1 MDHRRLAP
9 FHLLDGAGAA
19 SLDLQTNQ
27 VVGQSLYDFFR
38 TEDPTYPSIQ
48 AHLQALQGQTASYE
62 QAWHGQVYQ
71 VRVEPL
77 LDPEKGI
84 TGCSGVALEITDRKR
99 TEENLQRAQEDL
111 NQRVAQRTA
120 ALAKANEALG
130 QLLDERAQVAEAL
143 YEQNAILQAVLD
155 GTTDAIY
162 VKDLQGRY
170 LLINAAGARFLDRPV
185 EEILGQDD
193 RVLFS
198 PETAAAIMA
207 QDRLVLASG
216 QTQTV
221 EDVGTAGGQTRTY
234 LSTKGPYRDA
244 EGQLI
249 GIFGISHDISDRKRA
264 EKRLAAE
271 HAVARALS
279 ESASFAEAA
288 PRIIQAICE
297 NLAWTT
303 GAVWNF
309 DRHAQVLRCQ
319 EFWHV
324 PHHPVPE
331 FEAITRA
338 MTVPPGTKLAGQAWS
353 TGQAVW
359 VTDVSQDSSSLRARA
374 AADGGIHVVLATP
387 ILSANAVLGVLE
399 FSDVTVRQPD
409 ADLLDMLSCI
419 GSQIAQFIER
429 RQAEAI
435 LIEREQEFRLARRI
449 QEGLLPRA
457 APQLPGLDIAGASRA
472 AQETGGDYFDYLP
485 LPDGCLGVAI
495 GDASGHGIGAALLIV
510 QTRAYLRTFAQEE
523 GDFGQ
528 ILPLVNRRITQ
539 EGTDPFFV
547 TLFLACLDP
556 QTLDLSYCN
565 AGHPA
570 GIVLDQEGKVKHR
583 LTSTATPLGVL
594 ADEEFP
600 VSTSPR
606 LEPGDLV
613 LLVTDGV
620 MENGPTPIDLFGF
633 ERALDLVRAHRHRT
647 AAEVVHLL
655 LEAVHHYCDDLSP
668 QDDMTVVVI
677 KVGRGA
683 SSSEV

>member
-1 MDHRRLAP
+1 MHVSLHGGIGCNPFLFGRRMTQVSLANMDPVSPGENGSRPPSWEEIAGLAHTRWLRNGQPSGTALEDWLAAEADLRRREIELHARESRLS
-9 FHLLDGAGAA
+9 HLFEQVPAILWTTDASLHFTSSMGLGLR

-359 VTDVSQDSSSLRARA
+359 VTDVSQDSSSLRPGRGRRGDSCGVGHPHPVGKRGPRRPGIQRRDRPPARCRFA
-374 AADGGIHVVLATP
+374 GHAQLH
-387 ILSANAVLGVLE
+387 
-399 FSDVTVRQPD
+399 RQP
-409 ADLLDMLSCI
+409 
-419 GSQIAQFIER
+419 
-429 RQAEAI
+429 
-435 LIEREQEFRLARRI
+435 
-449 QEGLLPRA
+449 
-457 APQLPGLDIAGASRA
+457 
-472 AQETGGDYFDYLP
+472 
-485 LPDGCLGVAI
+485 
-495 GDASGHGIGAALLIV
+495 
-510 QTRAYLRTFAQEE
+510 
-523 GDFGQ
+523 
-528 ILPLVNRRITQ
+528 NR
-539 EGTDPFFV
+539 
-547 TLFLACLDP
+547 
-556 QTLDLSYCN
+556 
-565 AGHPA
+565 
-570 GIVLDQEGKVKHR
+570 
-583 LTSTATPLGVL
+583 
-594 ADEEFP
+594 P
-600 VSTSPR
+600 V
-606 LEPGDLV
+606 
-613 LLVTDGV
+613 
-620 MENGPTPIDLFGF
+620 
-633 ERALDLVRAHRHRT
+633 H
-647 AAEVVHLL
+647 
-655 LEAVHHYCDDLSP
+655 
-668 QDDMTVVVI
+668 
-677 KVGRGA
+677 
-683 SSSEV
+683 